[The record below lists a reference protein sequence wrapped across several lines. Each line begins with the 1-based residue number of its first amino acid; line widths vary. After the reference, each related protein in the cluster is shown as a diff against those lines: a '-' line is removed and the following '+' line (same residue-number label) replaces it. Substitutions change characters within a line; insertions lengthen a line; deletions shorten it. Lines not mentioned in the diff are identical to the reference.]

1 MWYNTYF
8 IVLLGALLI
17 AGCTADQKIGGSK
30 VASKAPEGGG
40 YYIEGKISNAPPKL
54 KIFLDDLQK
63 GRNGVIDTATLK
75 ADGTFV
81 MKGKLKDPIIGQL
94 RVGAAKVFLIMDNE
108 SIEFDM
114 NYPANPRLP
123 VQYTISG
130 SPVNNSWQEVY
141 GKLTTNKATLP
152 YMKQVIDTSQSVLL
166 SYLVINQIKPEDAP
180 ETYKKFAPK
189 IAQAMPGSKFATDI
203 QQKMQAGKSM
213 AAVGVGKAAPNISLP
228 NPSGQNMSLADLK
241 GQVVL
246 LDFWASWCRP
256 CRKENPNVVRAY
268 DKYKE
273 KGFTVFSVSLDQ
285 DRGDG
290 KGKVKWEK
298 AIATDNLKWDYHV
311 SDLKGWK
318 SSASALYGVKSI
330 PQTFLI
336 DGEGKIVA
344 KNLRGAA
351 LEQKLAEL
359 LGEA

>member
-1 MWYNTYF
+1 MWYNTYYIIIF
-8 IVLLGALLI
+8 SLLI
-17 AGCTADQKIGGSK
+17 SVGCVNDKASTQSSGSVK
-30 VASKAPEGGG
+30 TDG
-40 YYIEGKISNAPPKL
+40 YVIKGNIANAPAKL

-63 GRNGVIDTATLK
+63 GRNGVIDTATID
-75 ADGTFV
+75 ANGSFV
-81 MKGKLKDPIIGQL
+81 MQGKLKEPIIGQL
-94 RVGAAKVFLIMDNE
+94 RVGASKVFLIMDNE
-108 SIEFDM
+108 SMDFSM
-114 NYPANPRLP
+114 NYPTNPRLP
-123 VQYTISG
+123 VQYTVKG
-130 SPVNNSWQEVY
+130 SPANNSWSEVY
-141 GKLTTNKATLP
+141 QKLTTNQATLP
-152 YMKQVIDTSQSVLL
+152 YLQQVIDTSQNMLL
-166 SYLVINQIKPEDAP
+166 SYLVINQVKPEDAP
-180 ETYKKFAPK
+180 DTYAKFAPK
-189 IAQAMPGSKFATDI
+189 IEQAMPGSKFAADI
-203 QQKMQAGKSM
+203 KQKMQAAKSV

-228 NPSGQNMSLADLK
+228 NPDGQPMSLADLK

-256 CRKENPNVVRAY
+256 CRRENPNVVRAY
-268 DKYKE
+268 DKYKS

-298 AIATDNLKWDYHV
+298 AITDDNLKWDYHV

>member
-1 MWYNTYF
+1 MWLKPYILILF
-8 IVLLGALLI
+8 SLLF
-17 AGCTADQKIGGSK
+17 T
-30 VASKAPEGGG
+30 VACVSDKKTSTNGNAPTRTDG
-40 YYIEGKISNAPPKL
+40 YVINGKISNAPAKL
-54 KIFLDDLQK
+54 KIYLDDLQK
-63 GRNGVIDTATLK
+63 GRNGVIDTATLE
-75 ADGTFV
+75 ADGSFV
-81 MKGKLKDPIIGQL
+81 MQGKLQGPIIGQL
-94 RVGAAKVFLIMDNE
+94 RVGPGKVFLIMDNE
-108 SIEFDM
+108 SMDLTM
-114 NYPANPRLP
+114 NYPTNPRLP
-123 VQYTISG
+123 VQYSVSG
-130 SPVNNSWQEVY
+130 SPVNASWMEVY
-141 GKLTTNKATLP
+141 QKLTTQKATLP
-152 YMKQVIDTSQSVLL
+152 YMQQVIDTSQSVLL
-166 SYLVINQIKPEDAP
+166 SYLVINQVKPEDAP
-180 ETYKKFAPK
+180 DTYNKFAQK
-189 IAQAMPGSKFATDI
+189 IEAEMPGTKYASDI
-203 QQKMQAGKSM
+203 KQKMQAARSV

-228 NPSGQNMSLADLK
+228 NPNGQQMSLADLK

-256 CRKENPNVVRAY
+256 CRRENPNVVKAY
-268 DKYKE
+268 DKYKA

-298 AIATDNLKWDYHV
+298 AITDDNLKWDYHV

-336 DGEGKIVA
+336 DGDGRIVA

>member
-1 MWYNTYF
+1 MWYNTYTYCTL
-8 IVLLGALLI
+8 ILSLLI
-17 AGCTADQKIGGSK
+17 TIGCVSDKKATKVSSSANHDGYVIKGNIANAPAKSK
-30 VASKAPEGGG
+30 V
-40 YYIEGKISNAPPKL
+40 
-54 KIFLDDLQK
+54 FLDDLQK
-63 GRNGVIDTATLK
+63 GRNGVIDTATVS
-75 ADGTFV
+75 ADGSFV
-81 MKGKLKDPIIGQL
+81 MQGKLKDPIVGQL
-94 RVGAAKVFLIMDNE
+94 RVGGSKVFLIMDNE
-108 SIEFDM
+108 SMEFSM

-123 VQYTISG
+123 VQYTIKG
-130 SPVNNSWQEVY
+130 SPANNSWSEVY

-152 YMKQVIDTSQSVLL
+152 YLQQVIDTSQNVLL

-180 ETYKKFAPK
+180 DTYAKFAPK
-189 IAQAMPGSKFATDI
+189 IEQAMPGSKFATDI
-203 QQKMQAGKSM
+203 KQKMQAAKSV
-213 AAVGVGKAAPNISLP
+213 AAVGVGKTAPNIALP
-228 NPSGQNMSLADLK
+228 NPNGEQMALADLK

-268 DKYKE
+268 DKYKS

-290 KGKVKWEK
+290 RGKVKWEK
-298 AIATDNLKWDYHV
+298 AIETDNLKWDYHV